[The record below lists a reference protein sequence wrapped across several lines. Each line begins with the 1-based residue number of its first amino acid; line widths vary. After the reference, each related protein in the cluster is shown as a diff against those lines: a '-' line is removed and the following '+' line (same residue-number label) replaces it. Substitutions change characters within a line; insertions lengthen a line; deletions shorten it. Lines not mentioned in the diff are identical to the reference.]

1 MEGLDARR
9 DEIVAEHQVLGR
21 VAIDRQLREEQHVGV
36 LSLGPIDG
44 PGNAALV
51 AGDIPD
57 TEIELGP
64 GDSKWHT
71 ATIRPGI
78 RCRS

>member
-1 MEGLDARR
+1 MEGLDPRR
-9 DEIVAEHQVLGR
+9 DEVVAEHEVLGR